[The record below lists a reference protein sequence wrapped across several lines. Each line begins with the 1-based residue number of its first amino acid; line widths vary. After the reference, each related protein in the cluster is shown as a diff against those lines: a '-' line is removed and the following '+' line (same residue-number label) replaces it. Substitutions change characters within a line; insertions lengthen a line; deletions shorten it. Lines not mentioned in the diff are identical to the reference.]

1 MVLSTLSITYLN
13 CFPKFHACR
22 NYEKSNFLDLEKQ
35 TVRGR
40 KKGKNKTKTK
50 HLLVSDITT
59 FYHPV
64 NESLSLQTSYSIIL
78 TNFSCQNTYFHDALM
93 MCRDTKFHS
102 GRDLKFLSF
111 WVYVCLPF
119 FMYMTLRRSLEEKE
133 YTDLKSILHCYLS
146 LYFSVY

>member
-13 CFPKFHACR
+13 CFPKFHACH
-22 NYEKSNFLDLEKQ
+22 NYEKSNLFVGPWEANCS
-35 TVRGR
+35 RS
-40 KKGKNKTKTK
+40 KKRKNKTKTK

-119 FMYMTLRRSLEEKE
+119 FYVHDSSEIIRRKGIYWSQIHFTL
-133 YTDLKSILHCYLS
+133 LS
-146 LYFSVY
+146 